1 MNRIENIIRKMIF
14 DKKKQ
19 DVLLEN
25 IIKKTLF
32 NEQKTAM
39 AKIARIT
46 KKEYDEARAAGAEH
60 AFAVVT
66 RGYSIKKLPEVIVRL
81 AERTEETP
89 APGDEYDPEAEYEFI
104 PDESNTD
111 SDAVDAAA
119 GKNKPLSNEKRVSIG
134 PNSKFAS
141 SEITVSQ
148 NPAAPDDS
156 LTIDGAYRYLI
167 GNIKQR
173 GNKIRCIVWIMPMA
187 DNFKFLTYA
196 SKIDSPG
203 KDVLYAGMQAVQIG
217 NATVQLM
224 RDFLAFSEKRANRD
238 DLWRDWYHDKKI
250 LELELPPKAW
260 YKFAGRQPVI
270 AISIGV
276 SGEKTEPTDKPTKPT
291 DEPTKPTDEPTKPTD
306 EPASAAAEDVEQHT
320 NDKLTSGY
328 FFTGTSKGGKLISGK
343 TEWPVTT
350 DKDRTI
356 LKQGEWGMT
365 PAGQWKFKAGR
376 IIHNSPA
383 FKDNNR
389 DLYVQTEYY
398 VVDFKVDET
407 AIAEQK
413 TLDAATNKLVGT
425 YKGTVNQS
433 LNPVTGEAKYTGPI
447 FLEAN
452 TKKQTYIKYTY
463 YYSNGAVDQT
473 KQSELVWYDASIDKP
488 YFKFEGTLNDLADPK
503 NGARYEVINGDL
515 KNLKPAGKYTNG
527 KIIQK

>member
-46 KKEYDEARAAGAEH
+46 KKEYEEARAAGAEH

-66 RGYSIKKLPEVIVRL
+66 RGYSITKLPEIIARL

-89 APGDEYDPEAEYEFI
+89 ASGDEYDPDAEYKFV

-111 SDAVDAAA
+111 PDAVDAAA
-119 GKNKPLSNEKRVSIG
+119 GKNKPSSNEKRVSIG

-148 NPAAPDDS
+148 NPAYPDDS
-156 LTIDGAYRYLI
+156 LTIDSAYRYLI

-187 DNFKFLTYA
+187 DYYKFLTYA
-196 SKIDSPG
+196 IKN
-203 KDVLYAGMQAVQIG
+203 KDVLIAIGSVGAQIG
-217 NATVQLM
+217 AAGIQLM
-224 RDFLAFSEKRANRD
+224 RDLLAFSEKRADRAD
-238 DLWRDWYHDKKI
+238 VWRDWYFNQKI
-250 LELELPPKAW
+250 SELELPPESW
-260 YKFAGRQPVI
+260 YKFAGRQPQA
-270 AISIGV
+270 AISIGKYT
-276 SGEKTEPTDKPTKPT
+276 GKTETP

-343 TEWPVTT
+343 NEWPVTT

-365 PAGQWKFKAGR
+365 PAGQNKFKVGR
-376 IIHNSPA
+376 VIHNSPA
-383 FKDNNR
+383 YKDDNR

-407 AIAEQK
+407 ANAKQK
-413 TLDAATNKLVGT
+413 TLDAATNDLVGT
-425 YKGTVNQS
+425 YDGTVNQS

-503 NGARYEVINGDL
+503 NGSAYEVINGDL

-527 KIIQK
+527 KIIKK